1 MNAQELRI
9 GNWVRLGKSN
19 RWSDKYSGEYVQ
31 VTADCFGTSECGAI
45 WIDDYSPTPLT
56 PEILEMAGFER
67 NESPMGTWSGGDHM
81 IHEHD
86 NGEFTFMPFC
96 AYCPIRIE
104 YVHQLQN
111 LIFALTGTELN
122 IKL

>member
-9 GNWVRLGKSN
+9 GNWVQIEGVPKKVIAVYSAHIR
-19 RWSDKYSGEYVQ
+19 YSGIGKGIHPIAHV
-31 VTADCFGTSECGAI
+31 API
-45 WIDDYSPTPLT
+45 PLT

-67 NESPMGTWSGGDHM
+67 NESPMDTWSGGDHM

-111 LIFALTGTELN
+111 VIFSLTGTELN
-122 IKL
+122 IQL